1 MNITKKRLATIRKT
15 KNQSKRRINNKKN
28 KKIKKRK
35 TGKARK
41 RAHNL
46 KSKTLKQ
53 KKNKRKR
60 KRLSKSLSGGVVTQ
74 IPTSERSPIPPF
86 TFAGLKKDIF
96 FTRTKLYNPF
106 VAAKEEKAEEE
117 AAAADALLRKE
128 TEENEAQ
135 ETAAKLAAEKAEA
148 EEEATAAAT
157 AGAAKTAVNNK
168 KDEEAGEILIG
179 NLFNN
184 DKWKEFLNPLLTV
197 VCINKS
203 EEGEKEKKEEV
214 GKAPEEEEVG
224 KGDIVELIIKKM
236 KTYYKKNKNY
246 KAYGNAV
253 TYYDIMPPPSDC
265 NNVNFKEGFETL
277 EDFKNGEKAKEKIVL
292 IDNIYSDISKED
304 YKELKNIIASK
315 DDETETEVQTGGAET
330 KEEAGAEGEGGKE
343 EGKAPEEEEGEETK
357 EGEGEAA
364 TPAEEAV
371 EAGAGTEAAAPE
383 AVEEKKAEE
392 EGKLNKWFD
401 EFKEELKSAR
411 EKQIPVYA
419 PFPKITPM
427 LLTLNFTSDEKYKN
441 SDVHINPVTTD
452 ISAPHMV
459 EHITEHLLKE
469 HVETAKQKLE
479 GGAEGKAV
487 EAAAPAEA
495 APAEAAAPAEGK
507 AAEGKEAAPA
517 EGKAA
522 ETAEAV
528 PAEKA
533 ASA

>member
-60 KRLSKSLSGGVVTQ
+60 KRLSKSLSGGVGGP
-74 IPTSERSPIPPF
+74 IPVSERSPIPPF

-203 EEGEKEKKEEV
+203 EEGEKKEEE

-292 IDNIYSDISKED
+292 IDNIYSDIGKED
-304 YKELKNIIASK
+304 YKELKNIIESK
-315 DDETETEVQTGGAET
+315 DDETEVQAGGGGGEGEEKKAEEEAET
-330 KEEAGAEGEGGKE
+330 KEEEAGAGAPEKE
-343 EGKAPEEEEGEETK
+343 E
-357 EGEGEAA
+357 EAA
-364 TPAEEAV
+364 APAEEAV
-371 EAGAGTEAAAPE
+371 EAGTGTEAAAPAE
-383 AVEEKKAEE
+383 EGKAPEVVVEEKKAEE
-392 EGKLNKWFD
+392 EGKLNKWFN

-441 SDVHINPVTTD
+441 ADVHTNYETAD

-459 EHITEHLLKE
+459 EHITENLLKE

-479 GGAEGKAV
+479 GGAEGKA
-487 EAAAPAEA
+487 
-495 APAEAAAPAEGK
+495 
-507 AAEGKEAAPA
+507 A

-522 ETAEAV
+522 ETAVAPAEAV
-528 PAEKA
+528 PAEEE
-533 ASA
+533 

>member
-60 KRLSKSLSGGVVTQ
+60 KRLSKSLSGGVGGP
-74 IPTSERSPIPPF
+74 IPVSERSPIPPF

-203 EEGEKEKKEEV
+203 EEGEKEEEKEE

-236 KTYYKKNKNY
+236 KTYYKKNKDNN
-246 KAYGNAV
+246 AYLNAV
-253 TYYDIMPPPSDC
+253 TYYDTMTPPSDC
-265 NNVNFKEGFETL
+265 NNVDFKQGFETL
-277 EDFKNGEKAKEKIVL
+277 EDFKNGEKAKDKIVL

-304 YKELKNIIASK
+304 YKELKNIIESK
-315 DDETETEVQTGGAET
+315 DDETER
-330 KEEAGAEGEGGKE
+330 
-343 EGKAPEEEEGEETK
+343 
-357 EGEGEAA
+357 
-364 TPAEEAV
+364 
-371 EAGAGTEAAAPE
+371 
-383 AVEEKKAEE
+383 
-392 EGKLNKWFD
+392 L
-401 EFKEELKSAR
+401 S
-411 EKQIPVYA
+411 
-419 PFPKITPM
+419 
-427 LLTLNFTSDEKYKN
+427 
-441 SDVHINPVTTD
+441 
-452 ISAPHMV
+452 
-459 EHITEHLLKE
+459 
-469 HVETAKQKLE
+469 HV
-479 GGAEGKAV
+479 
-487 EAAAPAEA
+487 
-495 APAEAAAPAEGK
+495 
-507 AAEGKEAAPA
+507 
-517 EGKAA
+517 
-522 ETAEAV
+522 
-528 PAEKA
+528 
-533 ASA
+533 SRY

>member
-203 EEGEKEKKEEV
+203 EEGEKKEEV

-304 YKELKNIIASK
+304 YKELKNIIESK
-315 DDETETEVQTGGAET
+315 DDETEVQAGGGGGEG
-330 KEEAGAEGEGGKE
+330 KEAGGGEE
-343 EGKAPEEEEGEETK
+343 EGKEGK
-357 EGEGEAA
+357 
-364 TPAEEAV
+364 V
-371 EAGAGTEAAAPE
+371 EAGAAAPAE
-383 AVEEKKAEE
+383 TPEVVEEKKAEEE
-392 EGKLNKWFD
+392 EGKLNKWFN

-441 SDVHINPVTTD
+441 ADVHTNYETAD

-459 EHITEHLLKE
+459 EHITENLLKE